1 MPFYDQKREENSMTS
16 HFAQKSH
23 QAENRWLLS
32 FLPFILAA
40 ESLIATVDPAS
51 LASAA
56 ECHVNVDGGTIQGMP
71 TWKGSASSPLPLMI
85 TIERD
90 TYGGLI
96 PSPVLEIGQYMN
108 NGRIRLGN
116 TENQDMATIDICLS
130 QDIRE
135 SALFH
140 RAMIASIGTTQ
151 VKAHTKAKKVLVLPY
166 KGDRQMLTIRTTM
179 PDIVISV
186 RNTPRTIIGPFQEI
200 PKPNPPD
207 ARTMT
212 QVIATLPSTLQSPS
226 PFGGQPLV
234 AMNPFQNAPPLPGN
248 ESLRMNLTTAQ
259 SVHDGTCAD
268 GCP

>member
-1 MPFYDQKREENSMTS
+1 MTA
-16 HFAQKSH
+16 HFAQKAQ

-32 FLPFILAA
+32 LLPISLVAA
-40 ESLIATVDPAS
+40 SLIAIVGPAS

-56 ECHVNVDGGTIQGMP
+56 ECQVNEAGGTIQGM
-71 TWKGSASSPLPLMI
+71 TIWKGTASSPLPLI
-85 TIERD
+85 IPVERD

-96 PSPVLEIGQYMN
+96 PSPVLEVAQDRNRSRIG
-108 NGRIRLGN
+108 LGN
-116 TENQDMATIDICLS
+116 TENQDMTTIDICLS

-140 RAMIASIGTTQ
+140 HAMIASIGTTQ
-151 VKAHTKAKKVLVLPY
+151 VKAHTKAKKVIVLPF
-166 KGDRQMLTIRTTM
+166 KGDRQLLRIRTTM
-179 PDIVISV
+179 PDIAISV
-186 RNTPRTIIGPFQEI
+186 RNTPRTIIGPVQEI
-200 PKPNPPD
+200 HKPTPPD
-207 ARTMT
+207 ARSIS
-212 QVIATLPSTLQSPS
+212 QAVPTLPSTLQSPS

-234 AMNPFQNAPPLPGN
+234 AMNPFQNALQLPGN

>member
-1 MPFYDQKREENSMTS
+1 MTS
-16 HFAQKSH
+16 HFAQKAH
-23 QAENRWLLS
+23 QAKNRWLLS
-32 FLPFILAA
+32 SLPFILAA
-40 ESLIATVDPAS
+40 ESLIATVDPTS

-56 ECHVNVDGGTIQGMP
+56 ECHVNEDGGTIQGMT
-71 TWKGSASSPLPLMI
+71 TWKGTAASPLPRMI
-85 TIERD
+85 TVERD
-90 TYGGLI
+90 TYGGLV
-96 PSPVLEIGQYMN
+96 PSPVLEIAQYMN
-108 NGRIRLGN
+108 NGRIGLGN
-116 TENQDMATIDICLS
+116 TENQGMATTGVCLS

-151 VKAHTKAKKVLVLPY
+151 VKTHTKTKKVLVLPY

-179 PDIVISV
+179 PDIVTSV
-186 RNTPRTIIGPFQEI
+186 RNMPRTIIGPVQEI
-200 PKPNPPD
+200 QKPNPPD
-207 ARTMT
+207 ARSIS
-212 QVIATLPSTLQSPS
+212 QPVATLPSTLQSSS

-234 AMNPFQNAPPLPGN
+234 AMNPFQNALQLPGN

>member
-1 MPFYDQKREENSMTS
+1 MTS
-16 HFAQKSH
+16 HFAQKAH
-23 QAENRWLLS
+23 HAENRWLLTL
-32 FLPFILAA
+32 LPFILVA
-40 ESLIATVDPAS
+40 ESLIATLDPAS
-51 LASAA
+51 QASAA
-56 ECHVNVDGGTIQGMP
+56 ECRVNEDGGTIQGMI
-71 TWKGSASSPLPLMI
+71 TWKGTASSPLPLRI

-90 TYGGLI
+90 TYVVLT
-96 PSPVLEIGQYMN
+96 PSPVPETAQYMN

-116 TENQDMATIDICLS
+116 TENQDMATIDVCLS

-166 KGDRQMLTIRTTM
+166 KGDRQMRRIGTTI

-186 RNTPRTIIGPFQEI
+186 RSMPRTIIGPVQEI
-200 PKPNPPD
+200 QKPNPPD
-207 ARTMT
+207 ARSMS
-212 QVIATLPSTLQSPS
+212 QPVAPLPSTLQSPS
-226 PFGGQPLV
+226 PSGGQPLV
-234 AMNPFQNAPPLPGN
+234 AMNPFQKASPLPGN

>member
-1 MPFYDQKREENSMTS
+1 MTT
-16 HFAQKSH
+16 HFAQKAH
-23 QAENRWLLS
+23 QAENRWLLP

-56 ECHVNVDGGTIQGMP
+56 ECHINVDGGTIQGMI
-71 TWKGSASSPLPLMI
+71 TWKDTASSPLPPMI
-85 TIERD
+85 TVERD

-116 TENQDMATIDICLS
+116 TENQDMATIGVCLS
-130 QDIRE
+130 HDIRE

-140 RAMIASIGTTQ
+140 HAMIASIGTTQ

-186 RNTPRTIIGPFQEI
+186 RNTPRTIIGPVQEI
-200 PKPNPPD
+200 QKPNPPD
-207 ARTMT
+207 ARSMG
-212 QVIATLPSTLQSPS
+212 QAVATLPSTLQSPS